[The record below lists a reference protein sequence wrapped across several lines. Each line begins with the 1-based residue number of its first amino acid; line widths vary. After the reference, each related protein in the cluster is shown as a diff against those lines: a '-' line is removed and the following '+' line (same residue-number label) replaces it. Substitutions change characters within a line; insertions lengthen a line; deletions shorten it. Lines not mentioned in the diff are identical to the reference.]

1 MLISHTLKYLPAQ
14 LLSPAAQLISVI
26 LWTHWLAP
34 AEMGVF
40 TLVGATQ
47 EIVFTVSL
55 GWFSLYAL
63 RYLPPAEDAEAR
75 RRYLGTENVVVLSSL
90 LGAALAGVMAAWS
103 LRDTQTLWLDAPAVG
118 LFFAT
123 RALNTHYG
131 ERARA
136 QSAFLAYNVLQ
147 IAGPAGGLVLGMLAL
162 QYFDASARLLFAAY
176 SAAQML
182 GTVFA
187 LPMLGMRW
195 HLTRPDPV
203 LLRAAIVFG
212 APMLGLGGLGWIA
225 ENYIRYLVQW
235 VSGTAALGLMVI
247 GWSLGRRCASV
258 ATMLVATAA
267 FPLVARLL
275 NDGRR
280 DEALAQLRVNAVMLV
295 GVLLPVTAA
304 LQLLGPELVR
314 LTVAAEYQETTSAL
328 LGLAVFAGMLR
339 NLHLHVTDQL
349 MMLELRLK
357 VLAFVTIA
365 EIVACIVFSLIG
377 LQQYGLYGAVMGQ
390 ALGSALVLG
399 LSMRWVRIRLGFMW
413 PWRETFKVML
423 AAAIMVVAIA
433 QFGDDQGWLG
443 MLTGIVVGSLSYA
456 MALLVV
462 FAGDIR
468 RQRTPQPR

>member
-26 LWTHWLAP
+26 LWTHWLTP
-34 AEMGVF
+34 AEIGVF

-47 EIVFTVSL
+47 EIVFNISL

-75 RRYLGTENVVVLSSL
+75 RRYLSTENVVVLTSL
-90 LGAALAGVMAAWS
+90 LGAALAAAMAAWS
-103 LRDTQTLWLDAPAVG
+103 LRDTPTRWLDGLVIG

-147 IAGPAGGLVLGMLAL
+147 IVGPVGGLALGLLAL
-162 QYFDASARLLFAAY
+162 QYFDASARLLFVAY
-176 SAAQML
+176 SCAQVL
-182 GTVFA
+182 GTVLA

-195 HLTRPDPV
+195 HLAKPDPV
-203 LLRAAIVFG
+203 LLRAAVVFG
-212 APMLGLGGLGWIA
+212 APMLGLGGLGWMA

-235 VSGTAALGLMVI
+235 QSGTAALGLMVI

-267 FPLVARLL
+267 FPLTSRLL

-280 DEALAQLRVNAVMLV
+280 DEALAQLRINAAMLV

-314 LTVAAEYQETTSAL
+314 LTVAVEYQQTTSAL
-328 LGLAVFAGMLR
+328 LGLAMLAGTLR
-339 NLHLHVTDQL
+339 NLHIHVTDQL
-349 MMLELRLK
+349 MVLELRLK
-357 VLAFVTIA
+357 VLALVA
-365 EIVACIVFSLIG
+365 VVEILACVVFSLIG
-377 LQQYGLYGAVMGQ
+377 LRQYGLEGAVIGQ
-390 ALGSALVLG
+390 AIGSTLALGF
-399 LSMRWVRIRLGFMW
+399 SMRWVRIRLGFPW
-413 PWRETFKVML
+413 PWRETFKIIL
-423 AAAIMVVAIA
+423 AAAIMATAIVQLSA
-433 QFGDDQGWLG
+433 DQGWRGL
-443 MLTGIVVGSLSYA
+443 LLNIAVGSCSYA
-456 MALLVV
+456 LALLVI
-462 FAGDIR
+462 FARDL
-468 RQRTPQPR
+468 QRLRARLD

>member
-40 TLVGATQ
+40 TLVSATQ
-47 EIVFTVSL
+47 EIVFNVSL

-63 RYLPPAEDAEAR
+63 RYLPAAEDVEAR
-75 RRYLGTENVVVLSSL
+75 RRYLGTENVVVLASL
-90 LGAALAGVMAAWS
+90 IGAALAAAVAAWS
-103 LRDTQTLWLDAPAVG
+103 LHDVYAPWLAAVVIG

-147 IAGPAGGLVLGMLAL
+147 IAGPVGGLALGLLAV
-162 QYFDASARLLFAAY
+162 QYLDASARLLFAAY
-176 SAAQML
+176 SGAQVL
-182 GTVFA
+182 GTVLA

-195 HLTRPDPV
+195 HLSRPDPV
-203 LLRAAIVFG
+203 LLRAAVVFG

-235 VSGTAALGLMVI
+235 ESGTAALGLMVI
-247 GWSLGRRCASV
+247 GWSLGRRCAAV

-267 FPLVARLL
+267 FPLASRLL

-280 DEALAQLRVNAVMLV
+280 EEALAQLRINAAMLV

-314 LTVAAEYQETTSAL
+314 LTVAAEYQQTTSAL
-328 LGLAVFAGMLR
+328 LGLAVLAGMLR
-339 NLHLHVTDQL
+339 NLHLHITDQL
-349 MMLELRLK
+349 MLLELRLK
-357 VLAFVTIA
+357 VLALVA
-365 EIVACIVFSLIG
+365 VVEIVACTVFSYIG
-377 LQQYGLYGAVMGQ
+377 LRQYGLEGAVIGQ
-390 ALGSALVLG
+390 AIGSTLALGF
-399 LSMRWVRIRLGFMW
+399 SMHWVRIRLGFPW

-423 AAAIMVVAIA
+423 AAAIMAAAIA
-433 QFGDDQGWLG
+433 QFGGDQGWQGLL
-443 MLTGIVVGSLSYA
+443 MGIAVGSFSYA
-456 MALLVV
+456 VALLVV
-462 FAGDIR
+462 FARDLR
-468 RQRTPQPR
+468 RLRASTG